1 MATEILRINL
11 GMVNAYLLSAGGGY
25 VLVDTGMPMHW
36 RTLEAELLRA
46 GALPGKLKLVVITHG
61 DLDHTGNCGRLQ
73 KQYGVRIAIHPGD
86 RDQVQNGKQLVR
98 ESGTPMGG
106 VMRALGGIAA
116 RFQKQTASPAPAI
129 FAPDILLA
137 DKQSLSAFGLDATV
151 LHVPGH
157 TPGSIVLLTGDGR
170 LLAGDTFANMFGSHA
185 TPFIENRRQLR
196 ESIEML
202 KRLDAQ
208 TVYPGHG
215 KPFPFE
221 EIRNLH
227 I

>member
-1 MATEILRINL
+1 MASEILRINL
-11 GMVNAYLLSAGGGY
+11 GMVNAYLLRAGNGFI
-25 VLVDTGMPMHW
+25 LVDTGMPMHW
-36 RTLEAELLRA
+36 RALEAELLRA
-46 GALPGKLKLVVITHG
+46 GALPDKLSLVVITHG
-61 DLDHTGNCGRLQ
+61 DLDHIGNCGRLQ

-86 RDQVQNGKQLVR
+86 REQVQNGEQLVR

-116 RFQKQTASPAPAI
+116 RFQKRGASPAT

-137 DKQSLSAFGLDATV
+137 DKQSLSTVGLDATV
-151 LHVPGH
+151 LHAPGH

-185 TPFIENRRQLR
+185 PPFIENRRQLR
-196 ESIEML
+196 ESIERL
-202 KRLDAQ
+202 KRLDAR

-221 EIRNLH
+221 EIRN
-227 I
+227 IRI